1 MLGNQIREKLQ
12 ALRDH
17 SRQAL
22 LLAEDHVDLFSLE
35 WRAERGR
42 LVAMSVSVII
52 GVAAG
57 FLALAFGAAA
67 VLAVF
72 WDTPHRIVTAIGIA
86 GAFAAIF
93 LVTLA
98 RIVVLMDARRR
109 SFARSRQEWALTWQ
123 SLKERL

>member
-1 MLGNQIREKLQ
+1 MLSPARTLPDRLNVSVSNVMSCWGSS
-12 ALRDH
+12 H
-17 SRQAL
+17 
-22 LLAEDHVDLFSLE
+22 
-35 WRAERGR
+35 RARR
-42 LVAMSVSVII
+42 LVAMSVSVVI